1 AKHRRRRIP
10 LANFRRARPPAAAAM
25 ASEKRC
31 HYEVLGLSRDC
42 TADEIRAA
50 YRKLA
55 LQRHPDKLVQS
66 GGLSPEDATAQF
78 QELAHAY
85 EVLSD
90 PKERAWYDSHRSQ
103 ILFSDRGGGS
113 AASSPVPDLFAYFS
127 NTVFSGYSDSGKGF
141 YKVYADVL
149 DRIYANEI
157 GFARKMGLGL
167 DSVREAPLMGN
178 LESPYAQVTAFYNYW
193 LGFCTVMDFMWADM
207 YDAAAGV
214 NRKSRRVMEEE
225 NKKLRKKARREF
237 NETVR
242 GLAEFVK
249 KRDKRVVDMMVKRN
263 VENEKRREEERARK
277 KRLERERME
286 RAKAYEEPE
295 WARAE
300 EEEAD
305 EEGGSSG
312 EEEDEERKEEKELY
326 CVACGKKFKSEKQW
340 ENHEKSKKHKEKVA
354 ALKESFVEEEDEEEE
369 EEENEDAEATGVEED
384 RAEEIGERMRDDL
397 EIKEDEKEQIEDGG
411 EMSEEERFF
420 DVDES
425 NKEVGTKEMEGPSH
439 NDDEDDKLNEMS
451 VLEAMLSGRKNR
463 RKMAAMQE
471 LRASSKVD
479 AQNGEEEFM
488 EYDSR
493 KSTRKNRGAKKERSR
508 KNNGEDADTGNS
520 KANDQ
525 SGDRTNGDDDAVVDG
540 SACKFPQKDE
550 SEAIGGNEVAKNQ
563 ALNQSSD
570 RKRTGKKDPITKSNN
585 APKGRKS
592 KASAKNSDNL
602 CETCGQEFDSRNK
615 LHKHLGETGHAS
627 LKYRR

>member
-1 AKHRRRRIP
+1 
-10 LANFRRARPPAAAAM
+10 M
-25 ASEKRC
+25 ASDKRC

-66 GGLSPEDATAQF
+66 GLSQDEATAQF
-78 QELAHAY
+78 QELAQAY

-103 ILFSDRGGGS
+103 ILFSDRSSS
-113 AASSPVPDLFAYFS
+113 ASNSPVPNLFSYFS

-141 YKVYADVL
+141 YKVYADVF
-149 DRIYANEI
+149 DKIYANEI
-157 GFARKMGLGL
+157 SYARKMGLGL

-178 LESPYAQVTAFYNYW
+178 LESPYTQVTAFYNYW
-193 LGFCTVMDFMWADM
+193 LGFCTVMDFMWVDM

-214 NRKSRRVMEEE
+214 NRKSRRVMEDE
-225 NKKLRKKARREF
+225 NKKLRKKAKREF

-263 VENEKRREEERARK
+263 MENEKRREEERERK
-277 KRLERERME
+277 KRLERERTE

-295 WARAE
+295 WARV
-300 EEEAD
+300 EEEAGED
-305 EEGGSSG
+305 GGSFG
-312 EEEDEERKEEKELY
+312 EEEDGERSEEKELY
-326 CVACGKKFKSEKQW
+326 CVACRKKFKSEKQW

-354 ALKESFVEEEDEEEE
+354 TLKESFVEEDGDEEEE
-369 EEENEDAEATGVEED
+369 NKDAEVRGVED
-384 RAEEIGERMRDDL
+384 NGVVEIGEWMRDDL
-397 EIKEDEKEQIEDGG
+397 EIKEAEKDQIEDGG
-411 EMSEEERFF
+411 DMSEEERFF

-425 NKEVGTKEMEGPSH
+425 NKEEGTKEMEVPSH
-439 NDDEDDKLNEMS
+439 NDDGDDELDEMS

-471 LRASSKVD
+471 ELRGSSKVE

-488 EYDSR
+488 EYDNR
-493 KSTRKNRGAKKERSR
+493 KSTRRNRGAKKERFR
-508 KNNGEDADTGNS
+508 KNSGEDADTNRKASDQSDRTNTNS
-520 KANDQ
+520 KANDW
-525 SGDRTNGDDDAVVDG
+525 SDRTNGDDGTVVDG
-540 SACKFPQKDE
+540 SASEFPQKDE
-550 SEAIGGNEVAKNQ
+550 SEAVGGNGVAKTQ
-563 ALNQSSD
+563 TLNQPSD
-570 RKRTGKKDPITKSNN
+570 RKRMGKKDLITKSSN
-585 APKGRKS
+585 APKGRKA
-592 KASAKNSDNL
+592 KAAAKNADNF
-602 CETCGQEFDSRNK
+602 CETCGREFESRNK

-627 LKYRR
+627 LKFRR